1 MPAEPPEWTPSVED
15 VAAHIRAR
23 TKNPA
28 GKEVGTFD
36 ATTRPTGEEVER
48 LISKGVRRVM
58 TQVGDPCTE
67 ELREDAGAAA
77 ALYTAML
84 IEQSYFPEQTT
95 ATGSS
100 FNSLMKLWEG
110 QIKVLDEEVA
120 RECGGAAGGE
130 GGGADGK
137 AILTPAA
144 YTDLREVIGPS
155 SKEL

>member
-1 MPAEPPEWTPSVED
+1 MAEEVDWAPSVAD
-15 VAAHIRAR
+15 GAAQIRAR

-36 ATTRPTGEEVER
+36 DTTRPTGTEVEL
-48 LISKGVRRVM
+48 LIAKGVRRVE

-67 ELREDAGAAA
+67 RLQEDAGAAA

-100 FNSLMKLWEG
+100 FNSLLKLWEG
-110 QIKVLDEEVA
+110 QIKALDEEVA
-120 RECGGAAGGE
+120 RECGGAGG
-130 GGGADGK
+130 GGGATGDGK

-144 YTDLREVIGPS
+144 YTDDREIIGPS
-155 SKEL
+155 SKDL